1 VTSPGPDAQGAPV
14 ALPGPPASGI
24 DGAALLAPLEGLDE
38 VPAAEQPAIFAAVL
52 ERLGRVLDEDA

>member
-1 VTSPGPDAQGAPV
+1 MTSPGPDAQGAPV